1 MPKQTLTHDCPQAGR
16 VTLVARWLPK
26 AKQLRATCDNCDCA
40 VYANRAGTQTDTTE
54 LTV

>member
-1 MPKQTLTHDCPQAGR
+1 MTKQSLTHDCPVNGR
-16 VTLVARWLPK
+16 TTLVARWLPK
-26 AKQLRATCDNCDCA
+26 AKQLRATCDDCESA